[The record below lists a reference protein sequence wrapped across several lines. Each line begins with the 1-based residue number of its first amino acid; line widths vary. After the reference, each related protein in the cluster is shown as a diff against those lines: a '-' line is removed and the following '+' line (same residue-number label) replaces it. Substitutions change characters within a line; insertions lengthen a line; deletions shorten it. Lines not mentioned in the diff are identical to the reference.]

1 MKIVYLG
8 SGRFG
13 IESLNALEE
22 SSHRIELIVT
32 QPPQPAGRGKKTT
45 PTPVSTWAKQH
56 QIKIVETEDVN
67 SPQIIE
73 TIAASK
79 PDILVVIAFGQKLD
93 NKLINIAP
101 KKAIN
106 VHASL
111 LPKYRGA
118 APINWAIINGEEQ
131 TGISIITLA
140 EKMDAGQIIAQSAT
154 DIEPDE
160 SAEALHDRLAKM
172 AAPLLLD
179 TLALIETDRAV
190 YKPQDDSKATRA
202 PKLKKSDAFIDFAE
216 PAEIIRRK
224 ILGLWPWPGATAY
237 YLAEKTKKS
246 ERTIIADARTIQH
259 NNPQNL
265 RPGTLDENLDIICS
279 RNALKI
285 VKIKPAGGKLMN
297 FKDFVNGRGCRPGDI
312 FVKIE
317 K

>member
-1 MKIVYLG
+1 MKTVYLG
-8 SGRFG
+8 SGQFG
-13 IESLNALEE
+13 IESLNLLEE
-22 SSHRIELIVT
+22 SSHRIELIVS
-32 QPPQPAGRGKKTT
+32 QLPQPAGRGRKTT

-56 QIKIVETEDVN
+56 QIKLIETEDVN
-67 SPQIIE
+67 SQQIIE
-73 TIAASK
+73 TITSLK
-79 PDILVVIAFGQKLD
+79 PDILVVITFGQKLD

-154 DIEPDE
+154 DIAPDE
-160 SAEALHDRLAKM
+160 SAGALHDRLAKI

-202 PKLKKSDAFIDFAE
+202 PKLKKTDAFIDFAE
-216 PAEIIRRK
+216 PAEIIKRK
-224 ILGLWPWPGATAY
+224 ILGLWPWPCATAY
-237 YLAEKTKKS
+237 YLAEKTKKT
-246 ERTIIADARTIQH
+246 ERTIIADARAIPH

-265 RPGTLDENLDIICS
+265 RPGTFDENLDTICS
-279 RNALKI
+279 RDALKI
-285 VKIKPAGGKLMN
+285 TKIKPAGGKLMN
-297 FKDFVNGRGCRPGDI
+297 FKDFVNGRDCQPGDM

>member
-13 IESLNALEE
+13 IESLNALEK
-22 SSHRIELIVT
+22 SSHRIELIIT
-32 QPPQPAGRGKKTT
+32 QPPQPAGRGRKTT
-45 PTPVSTWAKQH
+45 PTPVSIWAKQH
-56 QIKIVETEDVN
+56 KIKLIETKDVN
-67 SPQIIE
+67 SPQMIE
-73 TIAASK
+73 TITVSK

-118 APINWAIINGEEQ
+118 APINWAIINGEKQ

-154 DIEPDE
+154 DIAPDE
-160 SAEALHDRLAKM
+160 SAGALHDRLAKM

-179 TLALIETDRAV
+179 TLALIETDRVV
-190 YKPQDDSKATRA
+190 YKPQDDSEATRA

-216 PAEIIRRK
+216 PAEVIRKK

-237 YLAEKTKKS
+237 YLAEKTTKT
-246 ERTIIADARTIQH
+246 ERTTIADATAVPH
-259 NNPQNL
+259 SNPKNL
-265 RPGTLDENLDIICS
+265 QPGTLDENLDIICS
-279 RNALKI
+279 QEALRI
-285 VKIKPAGGKLMN
+285 TKIKPAGGKLMH
-297 FKDFVNGRGCRPGDI
+297 FKDFINGRGCQPGDM
-312 FVKIE
+312 FTKIE